1 MYSVLDEQAAF
12 RKARRKLGYLYL
24 ATIVC
29 IVVLAEILIFPF
41 AYRIITERFDTQL
54 IQFVQHMANRLV
66 SVLETHPQERLG
78 GLLLPE
84 ISLLQ
89 PEQELFVILDRRGQ
103 AIVQWGMGKIEQ
115 FPVREG
121 IIDVPVEFVEETERE
136 TKEFRVLVR
145 SVRGPLGA
153 TQYTFLMGKDL
164 AVLTQQYQTLLI
176 GMILLGT
183 IIAAIG
189 GFVGFFFSSY
199 ALKPVEESTRKM
211 RQFSQDASH
220 ELKTPLSII
229 RTTLDLLLS
238 KESLSDTAREKAH
251 ILQKAYRRIEHT
263 VDQLTR
269 LAREEGR
276 EKNSLLRKHPVDIQ
290 KLIKEVCQEFAP
302 LIQEKGM
309 KVAVQEDPSQTIVS
323 SYAALKTILSNLL
336 DNAIKYA
343 PPQTTIT
350 INAAAQEGVFTLS
363 VQDQGP
369 GIPLDKQKQ
378 VFERFYTQSNPNHH
392 TPGAG
397 IGLSIVKE
405 TAAAIEGRIELI
417 SVEGQGSTFLLRINL
432 PEKR

>member
-1 MYSVLDEQAAF
+1 MYSVLDERTAF

-54 IQFVQHMANRLV
+54 IQFVQHIANRLV

-89 PEQELFVILDRRGQ
+89 PEQEIFVILDRRGQ
-103 AIVQWGMGKIEQ
+103 AIVQWGMGRLQQ

-121 IIDVPVEFVEETERE
+121 IIDLPVEFIEETEQE

-145 SVRGPLGA
+145 NVRGPLGA
-153 TQYTFLMGKDL
+153 AQFTFLMGKDL
-164 AVLTQQYQTLLI
+164 AVLTQQHQMLLI
-176 GMILLGT
+176 GMILLGS
-183 IIAAIG
+183 IVAAIG
-189 GFVGFFFSSY
+189 GFVGFFFSY

-238 KESLSDTAREKAH
+238 KESLSDTAQEKAH

-269 LAREEGR
+269 LAREEGK
-276 EKNSLLRKHPVDIQ
+276 EAKSPLKKQPVDIQ
-290 KLIKEVCQEFAP
+290 KLITEVRQEFTP

-309 KVAVQEDPSQTIVS
+309 QVQIQNDHSRNLAS

-343 PPQTTIT
+343 PPHTTIT
-350 INAAAQEGVFTLS
+350 ISATAQEGVFTLS

-369 GIPLDKQKQ
+369 GIPLEKQKQ

-405 TAAAIEGRIELI
+405 TAAAIEGRIELM
-417 SVEGQGSTFLLRINL
+417 SVEGEGSTFSLRISL
-432 PEKR
+432 S

>member
-1 MYSVLDEQAAF
+1 MYSVLDERTAF

-54 IQFVQHMANRLV
+54 IQFVQHIANRLV

-89 PEQELFVILDRRGQ
+89 PEQEIFVILDRRGQ
-103 AIVQWGMGKIEQ
+103 AIVQWGMGRLQQ

-121 IIDVPVEFVEETERE
+121 IIDLPVEFIEETEQE

-145 SVRGPLGA
+145 NVRGPLGA
-153 TQYTFLMGKDL
+153 AQFTFLMGKDL
-164 AVLTQQYQTLLI
+164 AVLTQQHQMLLI
-176 GMILLGT
+176 GMILLGS
-183 IIAAIG
+183 IVAAIG

-238 KESLSDTAREKAH
+238 KESLSDTAQEKAH

-269 LAREEGR
+269 LAREEGK
-276 EKNSLLRKHPVDIQ
+276 EAKSPLKKQPVDIQ
-290 KLIKEVCQEFAP
+290 KLITEVRQEFTP

-309 KVAVQEDPSQTIVS
+309 QVQIQNDHSRNLAS

-343 PPQTTIT
+343 PPHTTIT
-350 INAAAQEGVFTLS
+350 ISATAQEGVFTLS

-369 GIPLDKQKQ
+369 GIPLEKQKQ

-405 TAAAIEGRIELI
+405 TAAAIEGRIELM
-417 SVEGQGSTFLLRINL
+417 SVEGEGSTFSLRISL
-432 PEKR
+432 S

>member
-1 MYSVLDEQAAF
+1 MYSVLDERTAF

-54 IQFVQHMANRLV
+54 IQFVQHIANRLV

-89 PEQELFVILDRRGQ
+89 PEQEIFVILDRRGQ
-103 AIVQWGMGKIEQ
+103 AIVQWGMGRLQQ

-121 IIDVPVEFVEETERE
+121 IIDLPVEFIEETEQE

-145 SVRGPLGA
+145 NVRGPLGA
-153 TQYTFLMGKDL
+153 AQFTFLMGKDL
-164 AVLTQQYQTLLI
+164 AVLTQQHQMLLI
-176 GMILLGT
+176 GMILLGS
-183 IIAAIG
+183 IVAAIG

-238 KESLSDTAREKAH
+238 KESLSDTAQEKAH

-269 LAREEGR
+269 LAREEGK
-276 EKNSLLRKHPVDIQ
+276 EAKSPLKKQPVDIQ
-290 KLIKEVCQEFAP
+290 KLITEVRQEFTP

-309 KVAVQEDPSQTIVS
+309 QVQIQNDHSRNLAS

-343 PPQTTIT
+343 PPHTTIT
-350 INAAAQEGVFTLS
+350 ISATAQEGVFTLS
-363 VQDQGP
+363 VRDQGP
-369 GIPLDKQKQ
+369 GIPLEKQKQ

-405 TAAAIEGRIELI
+405 TAAAIEGRIELM
-417 SVEGQGSTFLLRINL
+417 SVEGEGSTFSLRISL
-432 PEKR
+432 S